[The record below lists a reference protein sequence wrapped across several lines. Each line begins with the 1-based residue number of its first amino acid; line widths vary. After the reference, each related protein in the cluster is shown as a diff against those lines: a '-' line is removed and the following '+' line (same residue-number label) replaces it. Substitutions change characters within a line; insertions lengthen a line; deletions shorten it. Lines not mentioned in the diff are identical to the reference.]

1 MTQLTTRRRM
11 KLGLFPQ
18 TDLVPGNGPIR
29 GFQEMRTVAQAA
41 EQIGFDSL
49 WIADHLLIQYPN
61 QEVQGCWESFT
72 FLGGLAAV
80 TRRLQLGSLVACT
93 SFRSP
98 ALLAKMAENLDEMS
112 QGRFILGL
120 GAGWHEPEYL
130 AFGFPFDHLVDR
142 FEEAV
147 QIIAPLLRTGQVDV
161 AGTYSQAQHAVLLP
175 RGPSRTGPPIWIGA
189 RRPRMLEL
197 TARYADAWNVASWD
211 FPPARITQDYPKM
224 MAACEAVGRDP
235 TTLEVTA
242 NVMVHLLEPEQQ
254 PPAGAE
260 GIVGE
265 PAKVAEVLRGFVE
278 LGVKHLVVS
287 ITPDGVAG
295 VESFGR
301 VLELLDQDE
310 QEGL

>member
-1 MTQLTTRRRM
+1 MTQPTTGRHMR
-11 KLGLFPQ
+11 LGLFPQ
-18 TDLVPGNGPIR
+18 TDLVPGDGPIL
-29 GFQEMRTVAQAA
+29 GFQEMRAVAQAA

-49 WIADHLLIQYPN
+49 WIADHLLLQYPN
-61 QEVQGCWESFT
+61 QPVQGCWECFT
-72 FLGGLAAV
+72 LLGGLAAA
-80 TRRLQLGSLVACT
+80 TSRLQLGSLVACT

-142 FEEAV
+142 FEEAI
-147 QIIAPLLRTGQVDV
+147 QIIAPLLRTSQVDV
-161 AGTYSQAQHAVLLP
+161 VGTYSQARHTVLLP

-211 FPPARITQDYPKM
+211 FPPARIAQDYPKM
-224 MAACEAVGRDP
+224 VATCEAVGRDP
-235 TTLEVTA
+235 ATLEVTA
-242 NVMVHLLEPEQQ
+242 NVMVHLLAPEQKA
-254 PPAGAE
+254 PAGAE

-265 PAKVAEVLRGFVE
+265 PAEVAEALRGFVE

-287 ITPDGVAG
+287 VTPGGVAG
-295 VESFGR
+295 VERFGR
-301 VLELLDQDE
+301 VLELLDQD
-310 QEGL
+310 